1 LKVEYGTRVYIIA
14 VFSALAS
21 LLQLLEIFI
30 ILPIPFVKIGLANAI
45 VLFFIARKQYLIAF
59 AVNIFRVFIGG
70 FFSAKLFSLPFI
82 FSLSG
87 ATLSYFVM
95 VILFIILGRLVS
107 LVALSVSG
115 AIAFNIAQYF
125 LFVYFF
131 DRSVDYNMT
140 VSVIIL
146 LSVIPGVL
154 TGIIAEILN
163 RQDIELIKKP
173 RT

>member
-1 LKVEYGTRVYIIA
+1 LKFEYGTRVYMIA

-45 VLFFIARKQYLIAF
+45 VLFFIARNEFLTAF
-59 AVNIFRVFIGG
+59 CINIFRVFIGG

-87 ATLSYFVM
+87 ATLSFFVM
-95 VILFIILGRLVS
+95 LILFAVFRRTVS
-107 LVALSVSG
+107 LVAISSAG
-115 AIAFNIAQYF
+115 AAAFNLAQYF
-125 LFVYFF
+125 LFTYFF
-131 DRSVDYNMT
+131 DSSFDYNIT

-146 LSVIPGVL
+146 LSTLPGIL
-154 TGIIAEILN
+154 TGVIAEILN
-163 RQDIELIKKP
+163 RQDIEIIKKP
-173 RT
+173 R